1 MRRVVVIAFG
11 LSAIVACCLPA
22 CADPVNVASQQLG
35 ATARTDCCYSDA
47 YPGSAVIDGRVDH
60 GPGCW
65 FSADSTQLPCAVTI
79 DLGQEYSVRAVA
91 LTQASW
97 TGSMYHTKDF
107 AVEAAAEG
115 GEFVRVG
122 EGTLPD
128 ESLARLAV
136 TFEPRQVRLVRVIVL
151 TSYMAQQ
158 TCGLAEVEVLADG
171 VLSVE
176 PPAWTLDGR
185 GPAPVSDSAAGF
197 RLVAFDSGAQ
207 VAVMEFGPSLAAA
220 VRAGETARMEIAM
233 ANIGPGTSLS
243 AVVSGGESSS
253 ARVTLRCAGASSSCV
268 VKGTSDEVTLQVPE
282 ASEAVLELEIDGLEG
297 EATVRCGHL
306 ALHTPNR
313 DLAVPLVRPAEDPPT
328 LPPPITPALRPAIED
343 ALIEWDWRMQDGIGT
358 PREPS
363 TWRDA
368 CEEMVRRGEE
378 LAREEREL
386 GSGSVS
392 EQPHPRSPAQPGTT
406 PSPLAERGDGR
417 RPGGEVGAALDA
429 WREACR
435 RFRDGQD
442 PTECWLALHRAKRA
456 MALGQPLFPQEPILF
471 AKYVPGSFSHQ
482 LTQYYG
488 RYARP
493 GGGVFVLSNP
503 GRSMACREL
512 WPGQLPVGSFM
523 QPEMSYDGTRVLFA
537 FCEAPTP
544 PEDAIQ
550 GHHGR
555 YYHLYEGA
563 ISGAARQLTGGAFD
577 DFAPRYLPDGRIVFI
592 STRRLGWHRCGNPG
606 CENYTLA
613 IANPDGSDPH
623 TVSYHETQEWDPAV
637 LNDGRIVYTRWDYV
651 DRHAIFYEQLWT
663 VGADGASPAALYGNN
678 TLNPVGVWEAHAV
691 PGSYRIMATAAAHHA
706 MTAGSV
712 ILVDPAVGV
721 DGPGPITRL
730 TPDVP
735 FPESEDVLAPGW
747 RAPIPGGQTVDT
759 PASRR
764 WPGHCFR
771 SPYPLSETQFL
782 AAYSFDGLIGEPRA
796 NEPNMFGIYWVDSH
810 GNKELLYRDPNISSL
825 WPAPVRPRA
834 RPPLMS
840 VASAEEAPVGRFVV
854 QDVTEGTP
862 ALPGVPLK
870 SLRIVQVVPKST
882 PGANNPRVGLA
893 FASPGHQVLGT
904 VPIEPDG
911 SAYFEAPVGVPLGFQ
926 VLDERGC
933 AVQVMRSI
941 TYLQPGQTLSCVG
954 CHERRDVAPPNR
966 EGIASQ
972 RPPSRIRPGPDGS
985 KPLSYPLLVQPVLN
999 AKCVSCHGATD
1010 PAGGVRLTGEPEG
1023 EFTVSYNALAPRVT
1037 IAQWYGGPEF
1047 VELNSEPL
1055 AKPDFF
1061 GARGSSLGAL
1071 VLSDHYGA
1079 KLSDDDI
1086 ERLVTWMDANAL
1098 FYGTFDPAGQARQRN
1113 GERIAGP
1120 GLE

>member
-11 LSAIVACCLPA
+11 LSAIVAGCLPA
-22 CADPVNVASQQLG
+22 CADLVNVASQQLG
-35 ATARTDCCYSDA
+35 ASARAECSYSDA
-47 YPGSAVIDGRVDH
+47 YPGSALIDGRVEH

-65 FSADSTQLPCAVTI
+65 FSADSTQLPCAITI

-107 AVEAAAEG
+107 AVEVAPEDGDLA
-115 GEFVRVG
+115 RVG

-128 ESLARLAV
+128 ESLARLVV
-136 TFEPRQVRLVRVIVL
+136 TFEPRKVRTVRVVVL
-151 TSYMAQQ
+151 SSYIAQQ

-176 PPAWTLDGR
+176 PPSWSLDGR

-197 RLVAFDSGAQ
+197 WLVAFDSGPQ
-207 VAVMEFGPSLAAA
+207 VAVTEFGPSFSAA
-220 VRAGETARMEIAM
+220 VRAGETVRMESAV
-233 ANIGPGTSLS
+233 ANTEPGTSLS
-243 AVVSGGESSS
+243 AVVSGTESSP
-253 ARVTLRCAGASSSCV
+253 ARIALRCAGASSSCV
-268 VKGTSDEVTLQVPE
+268 VRATSDELTLRMPE
-282 ASEAVLELEIDGLEG
+282 ASEAVLELEIEGLEG
-297 EATVRCGHL
+297 EALVRCDSL
-306 ALHTPNR
+306 VLRTPRR
-313 DLAVPLVRPAEDPPT
+313 DLAVPLIRPATDPPA
-328 LPPPITPALRPAIED
+328 LPPPITPALRPGIED

-358 PREPS
+358 PREPT
-363 TWRDA
+363 TWRGA
-368 CEEMVRRGEE
+368 CEETIQRGDDLVAE
-378 LAREEREL
+378 ARERGAEL
-386 GSGSVS
+386 RA
-392 EQPHPRSPAQPGTT
+392 P
-406 PSPLAERGDGR
+406 
-417 RPGGEVGAALDA
+417 LDA

-435 RFRDGQD
+435 RFRDGED
-442 PTECWLALHRAKRA
+442 PSECWLALHRAKRA
-456 MALGQPLFPQEPILF
+456 LAVAQPLFPSEPILF
-471 AKYVPGSFSHQ
+471 TKYVPGSFSHQ

-493 GGGVFVLSNP
+493 GGGVFVLDNP
-503 GRSMACREL
+503 GRSMGCREL

-523 QPEMSYDGTRVLFA
+523 QPELSWDASRVLFA
-537 FCEAPTP
+537 FCDAPTP
-544 PEDAIQ
+544 PDDPIQ

-555 YYHLYEGA
+555 YFHLYEGA
-563 ISGAARQLTGGAFD
+563 LGGAVRQITEGAFD
-577 DFAPRYLPDGRIVFI
+577 DFAPCYLPDGRIVFI

-623 TVSYHETQEWDPAV
+623 TISCHETQEWDPAV

-663 VGADGASPAALYGNN
+663 VRADGSSPAALYGNN
-678 TLNPVGVWEAHAV
+678 TLDPVGVWEARAV
-691 PGSYRIMATAAAHHA
+691 PGSDRVMATAAAHHA
-706 MTAGSV
+706 MTAGSI

-721 DGPGPITRL
+721 DGPGPIARL
-730 TPDVP
+730 TPDAP
-735 FPESEDVLAPGW
+735 FPEGETVVAPGW
-747 RAPIPGGQTVDT
+747 FAPIPGAQIVET

-764 WPGHCFR
+764 WPGHCYR

-782 AAYSFDGLIGEPRA
+782 AAYSFDSLIGEPRP
-796 NEPNMFGIYWVDSH
+796 NKPNMFGIYWVDSH
-810 GNKELLYRDPNISSL
+810 GNKELLYRDPNIASL
-825 WPAPVRPRA
+825 WPVPVRPRERA
-834 RPPLMS
+834 PLMS
-840 VASAEEAPVGRFVV
+840 VASADAEEEGHFVI

-870 SLRIVQVVPKST
+870 SLRVLQVVPKST

-893 FASPGHQVLGT
+893 NASPGKQVLGT

-911 SAYFEAPVGVPLGFQ
+911 SAYFEAPAGVPLSFQ
-926 VLDERGC
+926 ALDARGC

-972 RPPSRIRPGPDGS
+972 RQPSRIRPGPDGS
-985 KPLSYPLLVQPVLN
+985 KPLSYPLLVQPVLD

-1010 PAGGVRLTGEPEG
+1010 PAGGVGLTGEPEG

-1047 VELNSEPL
+1047 VDLNSEPL

-1061 GARGSSLGAL
+1061 GTRGSKLGAL
-1071 VLSDHYGA
+1071 IFSDHHGVA
-1079 KLSDDDI
+1079 LSGDDVD
-1086 ERLVTWMDANAL
+1086 RLVTWMDANAL
-1098 FYGTFDPAGQARQRN
+1098 FYGTFNPADQARQRN